1 MKPGDLVKWRDDQCP
16 RTTRIDL
23 IGIIT
28 KELRPGWMKVHWL
41 SGVPSYS
48 ALVWS
53 PCTKEPVM
61 HLDLLSEHR

>member
-1 MKPGDLVKWRDDQCP
+1 VKVGDLVRWRDNPQRP
-16 RTTRIDL
+16 THIDL

-28 KELRPGWMKVHWL
+28 KELGPGWMKVHWL
-41 SGVPSYS
+41 SGMPSYS

-61 HLDLLSEHR
+61 HLEMLSESR